1 MTKSLGPFD
10 FGDADQR
17 PTAIDGQRKRTLTS
31 LAFDL
36 FFPLVIV
43 AAIYLVAHNFFGF

>member
-10 FGDADQR
+10 FGNAGQR
-17 PTAIDGQRKRTLTS
+17 PATSDSQRKRTLTS

-43 AAIYLVAHNFFGF
+43 AATYLVAHNFFGF

>member
-10 FGDADQR
+10 FGNAQR
-17 PTAIDGQRKRTLTS
+17 PAAIDGARKRSLTS
-31 LAFDL
+31 VAFDL